1 MATFDTPEP
10 VSVRIELASGDI
22 SIVASERLDT
32 VVTVRPTDGSCAAD
46 VKAAAQAR
54 IDCSR
59 GRLTVKVPAPPRHR
73 GGMAPGIGSVD
84 LRIEVPEGSQVRVG
98 APWATIRGEGR
109 LGECRIDTAHG
120 DIRLDHTGPLRLAAA
135 RGEISVGRVEGQ
147 AKVGNGSG
155 SVRIDEI
162 DGAAVIG
169 NDHGEIRIGEITGRL
184 RMIGMDGDFR
194 VDRPHGS
201 VEVKTAHGSV
211 WIGDVVRG
219 SVAITAASAE
229 IEVGIREGTSAR
241 LDVSTVSGSV
251 RNSLKTVDGPAASDE
266 IAEVRA
272 RTFSGDIVIR
282 RA

>member
-32 VVTVRPTDGSCAAD
+32 VVTVRPTDGSSAAD

-59 GRLTVKVPAPPRHR
+59 GRLTVKVPAPSLHR
-73 GGMAPGIGSVD
+73 GGMASVD

-135 RGEISVGRVEGQ
+135 RGEISVGRVAGQ

-155 SVRIDEI
+155 SVRIEEI

-169 NDHGEIRIGEITGRL
+169 NDHGEIRIGEITGSL
-184 RMIGMDGDFR
+184 RMTGMDGDFR

-219 SVAITAASAE
+219 SVAITAVSAE
-229 IEVGIREGTSAR
+229 IAVGIREGTSAR